1 MKRELVK
8 FSGTDKLML
17 TPCENTL
24 YELCA
29 LGLQKKKTLT
39 VELKVPN
46 SSCKIVCNYRVGQKE
61 LFDLVTTVV
70 HQAPNTSCE
79 IRIRGVLADGG
90 ISTYVGKV
98 VVAKAARGA
107 VARLDD
113 KVLVIGSGIRNH
125 AEPIMQIETN
135 EVTAIHT
142 TSISRIDAAQL
153 YYLQSRGLAQKEAEK
168 LLADAFLAS
177 PEANAL

>member
-1 MKRELVK
+1 MKKQLISFAHVDELTLAPVE
-8 FSGTDKLML
+8 D
-17 TPCENTL
+17 TL
-24 YELCA
+24 YELGA
-29 LGLQKKKTLT
+29 LDLLEKKTLT
-39 VELKVPN
+39 VKLKVPS
-46 SSCKIVCNYRVGQKE
+46 SSCKIVCNYRVGRKE
-61 LFDLVTTVV
+61 FFDLTTTVV
-70 HQAPNTSCE
+70 HQAPNTFCE

-153 YYLQSRGLAQKEAEK
+153 YYLQSRGLAQKEAEM

-177 PEANAL
+177 SETDAL